1 MDCTLVIHYVR
12 HEFSE
17 EALGKDN
24 FNLAQQARQAT
35 FTAYSPYS
43 HFCVGAAV
51 LLDNGETVCGSNQ
64 ENAAFGAGTCAERT
78 ALFYAHAHQPDVPV
92 AAIAIAARKRPISA
106 ERVEKIV
113 TSLQRKFESSGEAE
127 ITTEQIGQSVMEVLA
142 NLDNI
147 AYIRFASVYKD
158 FRTLQD
164 LEDFVATIEKLTN
177 HEDPKFIKEN

>member
-1 MDCTLVIHYVR
+1 MDCTLVIHYVH

-51 LLDNGETVCGSNQ
+51 LLDNGDTVCGSNQ

-92 AAIAIAARKRPISA
+92 AAIAIAARKEGEDFTLTPISPCGICRQALVEA
-106 ERVEKIV
+106 ETRAGHPIRVLLCGRNEVWEFATVKDILPF
-113 TSLQRKFESSGEAE
+113 TFES
-127 ITTEQIGQSVMEVLA
+127 
-142 NLDNI
+142 
-147 AYIRFASVYKD
+147 F
-158 FRTLQD
+158 
-164 LEDFVATIEKLTN
+164 
-177 HEDPKFIKEN
+177 

>member
-1 MDCTLVIHYVR
+1 MKCPFCGCEETQVKDSRNTEDNTSVR
-12 HEFSE
+12 RRRECPE
-17 EALGKDN
+17 
-24 FNLAQQARQAT
+24 
-35 FTAYSPYS
+35 
-43 HFCVGAAV
+43 
-51 LLDNGETVCGSNQ
+51 CGSR
-64 ENAAFGAGTCAERT
+64 FTTFERVQLRELIVVKRNGDRT
-78 ALFYAHAHQPDVPV
+78 EFDRDKLERS
-92 AAIAIAARKRPISA
+92 IAIAARKRPISA

-158 FRTLQD
+158 FRSLQD

-177 HEDPKFIKEN
+177 HEDPKFIEEN

>member
-1 MDCTLVIHYVR
+1 MKCPFCGCEETQVKDSRNTEDNTSVR
-12 HEFSE
+12 RRRECPE
-17 EALGKDN
+17 
-24 FNLAQQARQAT
+24 
-35 FTAYSPYS
+35 
-43 HFCVGAAV
+43 
-51 LLDNGETVCGSNQ
+51 CGSR
-64 ENAAFGAGTCAERT
+64 FTTFERVQLRELMVVKRNGDRT
-78 ALFYAHAHQPDVPV
+78 ELERDKLERSISLPV
-92 AAIAIAARKRPISA
+92 RKRPISA

-113 TSLQRKFESSGEAE
+113 TSLQRKFESSGESE